1 MITQNKGIQMKN
13 ILKTKA
19 ITPAYLK
26 KADNYFKSKS
36 PIFDTFDEFF
46 LHVGSI
52 VNKTHRSVQEM
63 VELAIEDIVFN
74 NEEELYGHV
83 SLYFEFHN
91 KIVKFLELIEDTK
104 DEDELLS
111 KIAAVSGALC
121 RLSNMPK
128 DELAAAVA
136 NGAKELLSIALQDYG
151 VKYNDTNAI
160 KTAFKDKFLKDAI
173 ADTMAKIEKCK
184 NEKDAKELLS
194 LTVLLAMFFYRL
206 RKENKAA
213 KKWK

>member
-1 MITQNKGIQMKN
+1 MKN

-26 KADNYFKSKS
+26 KADSYFKSKS
-36 PIFDTFDEFF
+36 PLFDTFDEFF
-46 LHVGSI
+46 LHIGSI
-52 VNKTHRSVQEM
+52 VNKTHKSVQEM
-63 VELAIEDIVFN
+63 VELAIEDIVFDG
-74 NEEELYGHV
+74 EEELFSHV

-91 KIVKFLELIEDTK
+91 KIVKFLELIESTK

-111 KIAAVSGALC
+111 KISAVSGALC
-121 RLSNMPK
+121 KLSNLPK
-128 DELAAAVA
+128 DELPSSVA
-136 NGAKELLSIALQDYG
+136 DEAKEILGIALQDYG
-151 VKYNDTNAI
+151 VKYGDINGV

-173 ADTMAKIEKCK
+173 VDAMAKIEKCK
-184 NEKDAKELLS
+184 SEKDARDLLS
-194 LTVLLAMFFYRL
+194 LTLLLAMFFYRL